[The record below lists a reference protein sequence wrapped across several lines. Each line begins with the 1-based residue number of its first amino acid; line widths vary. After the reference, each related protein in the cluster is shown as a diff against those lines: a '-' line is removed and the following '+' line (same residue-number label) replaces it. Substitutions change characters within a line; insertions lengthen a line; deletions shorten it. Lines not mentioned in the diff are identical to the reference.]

1 MADEVFLRDKV
12 PMTKREVRNA
22 SLSHLQLS
30 SNSVVYD
37 IGSGTGSVSIE
48 MALRAAQGKVYAI
61 VKKIRTAVA
70 LLQENKKKFIC
81 IAATRILQ
89 MKYFRMC

>member
-1 MADEVFLRDKV
+1 
-12 PMTKREVRNA
+12 MTKREVRNA

-48 MALRAAQGKVYAI
+48 MALRAAQGKVYAM
-61 VKKIRTAVA
+61 KKNTGSRCTSAG
-70 LLQENKKKFIC
+70 K
-81 IAATRILQ
+81 
-89 MKYFRMC
+89 